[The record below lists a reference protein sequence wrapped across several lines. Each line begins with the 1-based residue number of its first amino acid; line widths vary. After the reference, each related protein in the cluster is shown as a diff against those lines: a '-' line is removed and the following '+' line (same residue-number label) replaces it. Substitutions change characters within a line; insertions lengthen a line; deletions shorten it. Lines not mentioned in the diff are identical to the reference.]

1 MNIQTNSARD
11 SATAKCVVLSEYT
24 IQKIE
29 INAIGCLPKSDICG
43 NLQESS

>member
-24 IQKIE
+24 VQYIE

-43 NLQESS
+43 KLQKGS